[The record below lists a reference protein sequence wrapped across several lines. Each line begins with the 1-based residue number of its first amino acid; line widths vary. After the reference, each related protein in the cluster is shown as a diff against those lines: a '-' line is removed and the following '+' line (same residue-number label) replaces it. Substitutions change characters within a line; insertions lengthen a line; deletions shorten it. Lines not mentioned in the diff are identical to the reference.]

1 MNKKSKK
8 FKIKVKFFPMSE
20 DEKKRALFECFDIL
34 FATKKKEE
42 CTLNAL
48 PQKKAKP
55 TSIKMHFL
63 SENSIVC

>member
-1 MNKKSKK
+1 
-8 FKIKVKFFPMSE
+8 MSE